1 MFEKKF
7 ATLKKDSPRFA
18 SNTAIFSICLI
29 VILVGQGCI
38 NLRGIKE
45 IDLSFGGLEAEWYPP
60 EKIPVQV
67 EKTKFPLLM
76 EYNKKN

>member
-1 MFEKKF
+1 MSEKKF
-7 ATLKKDSPRFA
+7 ATLKKDWPRFA
-18 SNTAIFSICLI
+18 SNTVIFSTCLI
-29 VILVGQGCI
+29 VMGVGQGCI

-45 IDLSFGGLEAEWYPP
+45 VDLSFGGLEAEWYPP

-76 EYNKKN
+76 EMNKKN